1 MFEFAESILKGEKE
15 VLSGKKESLNEELK
29 EIKEKIAMIHN
40 YQDNRTLS
48 VIGGICTAVA
58 VGFSIN
64 FGIIAYTMYLEDTE
78 RIAIE
83 LFALM
88 SAGAGICTLAEGRFT
103 AHAIRNLIKLR
114 KEGAKDYYKNKNSIL
129 GKEKELEKT
138 INTCDQVMADINT
151 ELGHIHFFNTN
162 HQEPLYRATTVDEYE
177 AFMKIKA
184 NAILD
189 SYLNERIEYDNIHF
203 DASLQKTEGKILIK
217 K

>member
-29 EIKEKIAMIHN
+29 EIKEKIEMIHN

-48 VIGGICTAVA
+48 VIGGICTALT
-58 VGFSIN
+58 VGFAIGS
-64 FGIIAYTMYLEDTE
+64 GLAAHTMYLEDTE
-78 RIAIE
+78 RITIE

-88 SAGAGICTLAEGRFT
+88 SAGAGICTLAEGHFT
-103 AHAIRNLIKLR
+103 SQAIRDFIKLR

-138 INTCDQVMADINT
+138 INTCDQVIADINT
-151 ELGHIHFFNTN
+151 ELGHIYFFNAN

-184 NAILD
+184 NAILN